1 MSDVDRRIL
10 GYMACHP
17 LVLVS
22 HVRALLGV
30 QEREVT
36 EHLDALV
43 AAGLVRNGPRLRH
56 QRAGYQ
62 ITAGGLREIGSELPV
77 PRLALRRYWQD
88 IGVAWLSVAAHGGK
102 FGEVDRVYCER
113 EMRVADDMSAPGG
126 QPVDPGWSPAV
137 RSKAAEA
144 SFGIRLDGAASN
156 PQAPVH
162 YPDVV
167 LVLPQGRVAVE
178 LQLSPVSAGSLETL
192 LIAYA
197 LKSSIAVV
205 LYLVQDGV
213 IGDAV
218 QAAAARL
225 GLARLVH
232 VQRFRL
238 DLAAP

>member
-1 MSDVDRRIL
+1 MGDVDRRIL

-30 QEREVT
+30 QERDVT

-43 AAGLVRNGPRLRH
+43 AAGLVRDGPRLRH

-77 PRLALRRYWQD
+77 PRLALRRYWQE
-88 IGVAWLSVAAHGGK
+88 IGVAWLSVAAQGGR

-144 SFGIRLDGAASN
+144 SFGIRLAASD

-178 LQLSPVSAGSLETL
+178 LQLSPVSAGSLDQIL
-192 LIAYA
+192 AAYGRR
-197 LKSSIAVV
+197 SSIAVV
-205 LYLVQDGV
+205 LYLVQDGA

>member
-36 EHLDALV
+36 ERLDALV

-62 ITAGGLREIGSELPV
+62 ITAGGLREIGSELAV
-77 PRLALRRYWQD
+77 PRLDLRGYWQG
-88 IGVAWLSVAAHGGK
+88 IGVAWLSVAAHQGQ
-102 FGEVDRVYCER
+102 FGEVDRVFCER
-113 EMRVADDMSAPGG
+113 EMRVADDRSAAAG
-126 QPVDPGWSPAV
+126 QPVDPGCSPV

-144 SFGIRLDGAASN
+144 SFAIRLDGAVSD

-178 LQLSPVSAGSLETL
+178 LQLSPVSAGSLETM

-197 LKSSIAVV
+197 RKSSIAVV
-205 LYLVQDGV
+205 LYLVQDGAV
-213 IGDAV
+213 GDAV